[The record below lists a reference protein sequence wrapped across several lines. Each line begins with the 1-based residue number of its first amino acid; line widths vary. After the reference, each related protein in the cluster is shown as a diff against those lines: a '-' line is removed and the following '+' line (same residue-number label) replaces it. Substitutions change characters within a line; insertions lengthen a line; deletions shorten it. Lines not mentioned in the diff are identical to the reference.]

1 MGKVELKLEIDAD
14 LLAEARENGVDV
26 QTLTEEAI
34 RAVVRPARAG
44 EERARRWAEE
54 NAEAI
59 ANYNERLAKRGLFG
73 DEFRKW

>member
-14 LLAEARENGVDV
+14 LAAEARESGVD
-26 QTLTEEAI
+26 LEALAENAI
-34 RAVVRPARAG
+34 RAAMRSADAG
-44 EERARRWAEE
+44 ADRARRWAEE

-59 ANYNERLAKRGLFG
+59 ASYNARIAKRGMFG